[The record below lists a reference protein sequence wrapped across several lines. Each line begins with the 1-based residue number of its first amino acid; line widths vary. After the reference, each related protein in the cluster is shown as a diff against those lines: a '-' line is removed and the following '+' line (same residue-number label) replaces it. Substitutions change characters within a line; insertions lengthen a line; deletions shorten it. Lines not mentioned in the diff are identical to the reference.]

1 MSLTEHKQDGETLQR
16 IAVNLQKINSTLEHL
31 VGVVEEVA
39 VTIEKSQ
46 EPEDEMGVHLVKA
59 IRDLVVTL
67 GRQDQIKRAIRND
80 RDSR

>member
-1 MSLTEHKQDGETLQR
+1 VG
-16 IAVNLQKINSTLEHL
+16 AVED
-31 VGVVEEVA
+31 VA
-39 VTIEKSQ
+39 VSIEKAQ

>member
-1 MSLTEHKQDGETLQR
+1 MSLTEHKHDGETLQR

-31 VGVVEEVA
+31 VGAVEEVA
-39 VTIEKSQ
+39 ASIEKSQ

-67 GRQDQIKRAIRND
+67 GRQDQIKRAIRDD